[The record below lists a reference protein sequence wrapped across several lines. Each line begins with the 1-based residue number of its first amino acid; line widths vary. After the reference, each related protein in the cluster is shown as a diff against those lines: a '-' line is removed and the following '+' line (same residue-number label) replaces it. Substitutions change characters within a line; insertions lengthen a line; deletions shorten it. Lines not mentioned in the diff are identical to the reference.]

1 VKKILPV
8 ILALAVLA
16 GVGYFLMGRQPETG
30 PVATQRE
37 ATSEE
42 TEVTEPTLTGRLQE
56 MLALGQSLKCTWRRD
71 DQNFGTTYIKGKK
84 VYSDTTANGQRAHAI
99 VVDNCTYFWEEGAA
113 QGMTMC
119 FEPEAAE
126 ETGETPDTEEYEEL
140 FAQTP
145 DVNYQCVKAVASEGL
160 FKPPTN
166 VNFTNLQ
173 QMMESTTG
181 Q

>member
-84 VYSDTTANGQRAHAI
+84 VYSD
-99 VVDNCTYFWEEGAA
+99 CTYFWEEGAA